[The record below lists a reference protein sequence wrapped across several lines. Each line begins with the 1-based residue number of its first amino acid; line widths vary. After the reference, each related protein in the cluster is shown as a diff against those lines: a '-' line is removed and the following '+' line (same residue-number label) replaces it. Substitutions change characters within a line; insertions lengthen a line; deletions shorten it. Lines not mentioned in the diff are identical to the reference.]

1 MPTAKEDENNSN
13 DGNVETKKARAAG
26 PLEIVR
32 KNETGTLA
40 YSYVIICNKS
50 FCELS

>member
-1 MPTAKEDENNSN
+1 MPTAKGDDNSSN

-32 KNETGTLA
+32 KSELA
-40 YSYVIICNKS
+40 R
-50 FCELS
+50 